1 MKKLLCLALVLCMAL
16 SLLPTAALADDH
28 EKQYGP
34 FTYYEYE
41 DELAVTILDV
51 DSSVTG
57 TLTIPEK
64 IAGRTVKSSMVG
76 AFSDL
81 PYITELVIPKT
92 FQYFAIADSI
102 NPFYGCTSLRK
113 VTVAP
118 DHPSFRFADGLL
130 YSKTN
135 AGATVLEG
143 VLPCL
148 QGKLTVPA
156 VTFLKMGA
164 LQGCKLLTDVVLPE
178 GLEAIGWLAFAE
190 CTALK
195 TLYIPASCTEF
206 GMSVFDGCDALTDIY
221 FGGTEQQWNK
231 LTENGYN
238 WIALRSDVR
247 IHFNAKPSGF
257 RDVAP
262 GDYFAKPVEWA
273 VQKGITDGTSETTFS
288 PNDPCTRGQMVTFLW
303 RAMGS
308 PEPDSA
314 RNPFRDVKTDDYF
327 CKAVLWAVENG
338 ITDGTGADTFSP
350 NDKVTRA
357 QTVTF
362 LWRLADP
369 GAVSAKNPFRDVPS
383 GAYYTDA
390 VLWAVKEGITDG
402 TAEHTFSPDDS
413 CTRAQIV
420 TFLYRDLA

>member
-16 SLLPTAALADDH
+16 SLLPMAALADDY
-28 EKQYGP
+28 EKHSGP
-34 FTYYEYE
+34 FTYYESGDNE
-41 DELAVTILDV
+41 AVILRV

-57 TLTIPEK
+57 TLTIPSTLN
-64 IAGRTVKSSMVG
+64 GRAVEMSYCY

-81 PYITELVIPKT
+81 PYITELVIPNT
-92 FQYFAIADSI
+92 FTCFAPADSV

-113 VTVAP
+113 VTVAK
-118 DHPSFRFADGLL
+118 DHPCFRFKDGLL
-130 YSKTN
+130 FAETQP
-135 AGATVLEG
+135 GTTILEG
-143 VLPCL
+143 ALPCL
-148 QGKLTVPA
+148 QGSLTIPPV
-156 VTFLKMGA
+156 VYVKMGA
-164 LQGCKLLTDVVLPE
+164 LQGCRLLTDVVLPE
-178 GLEAIGWLAFAE
+178 GLQNIGLFAFCE

-195 TLYIPASCTEF
+195 TLYIPASCTVIDMGAF
-206 GMSVFDGCDALTDIY
+206 ASCDALTDIY
-221 FGGTEQQWNK
+221 FGGTQQQWSAATQDN
-231 LTENGYN
+231 YN
-238 WIALRSDVR
+238 WISLRSDVR
-247 IHFNAKPSGF
+247 VHFNARPSGF

-308 PEPDSA
+308 PEPNSA

-350 NDKVTRA
+350 DATVTRA

-369 GAVSAKNPFRDVPS
+369 GAVKAKNPFRDVPS